1 MSILL
6 YIHIIL
12 GSIGLIAGTWI
23 ILLKKGDKRHQLIG
37 KIFSYALG
45 ISMLGSFPISIA
57 KENTFLFCIGIWTLY
72 MIITGNRSLKITN
85 TKMVSKID
93 WLITILMLV
102 FGILL
107 LANSLL
113 SFHTGMG
120 LPIVS
125 AVFALISFFFVWTDI
140 RFFNGKMMAINA
152 HQLIHIQR
160 MMGAFIAA
168 VTAFIVVNNTIL
180 PGLVAW
186 LLPTIVFVPLIVKW
200 SNKLEYKSNQ
210 VQRSEKIHYT

>member
-12 GSIGLIAGTWI
+12 VIIGLIAGILI
-23 ILLKKGDKRHQLIG
+23 ILLKKGDKRHQLTG

-93 WLITILMLV
+93 WLITILMLF
-102 FGILL
+102 FGVLL
-107 LANSLL
+107 LANGLS
-113 SFHTGMG
+113 SFHSGLG

-125 AVFALISFFFVWTDI
+125 SVFAWISFFFVWTDI
-140 RFFNGKMMAINA
+140 RFFNGKMTAINA
-152 HQLIHIQR
+152 PKLIHIQR
-160 MMGAFIAA
+160 MMGAFIAS

-186 LLPTIVFVPLIVKW
+186 LLPTLVFTPLIIRW
-200 SNKLEYKSNQ
+200 S
-210 VQRSEKIHYT
+210 RKIEIKGTQGS

>member
-12 GSIGLIAGTWI
+12 GIIGLIAGILI
-23 ILLKKGDKRHQLIG
+23 ILLKKGDKRHQQIG

-45 ISMLGSFPISIA
+45 ISMLGSFPISIY

-93 WLITILMLV
+93 WLITILMLL
-102 FGILL
+102 FGFLL
-107 LANSLL
+107 LENGLSSL
-113 SFHTGMG
+113 HTGLG

-125 AVFALISFFFVWTDI
+125 AVFAWISFVFVWTDI
-140 RFFNGKMMAINA
+140 RFFNGKMKAINA
-152 HQLIHIQR
+152 HKLIHIQR
-160 MMGAFIAA
+160 MMGAFIAS

-186 LLPTIVFVPLIVKW
+186 LLPTLVFTPLIIRW
-200 SNKLEYKSNQ
+200 S
-210 VQRSEKIHYT
+210 RKIEIKGTQGS